1 MKKDLNTLIDLLISK
16 SKKTTEDNDLI
27 EFEKGKYFFGVVKNK
42 NSYEGIPISRKFE
55 SRYSKRVGFKIID
68 TVDEYSEK
76 NYARIKRYLED

>member
-16 SKKTTEDNDLI
+16 SKKTTEDDDLI

-42 NSYEGIPISRKFE
+42 NSYEGITISRKFE
-55 SRYSKRVGFKIID
+55 SKYSKRVGFKIID

-76 NYARIKRYLED
+76 NYERIRRYLDD

>member
-16 SKKTTEDNDLI
+16 SKKTTEDDDLI

-42 NSYEGIPISRKFE
+42 NSYEGITISRKFE
-55 SRYSKRVGFKIID
+55 SKYSKRVGFKIID

-76 NYARIKRYLED
+76 NYSRIKRYLED

>member
-1 MKKDLNTLIDLLISK
+1 MKKDLNILIDLLISK

-42 NSYEGIPISRKFE
+42 NSYEGITISRKFE

-76 NYARIKRYLED
+76 NYARIKGYLED

>member
-27 EFEKGKYFFGVVKNK
+27 EFEKGKYFFGIVKNK
-42 NSYEGIPISRKFE
+42 NSYEGITISRKFE

-76 NYARIKRYLED
+76 NYVRIKRYLED